1 MHRTKSD
8 TNMILRSNDQ
18 DIRSFSAE
26 VATFFKSVDVAS
38 LAQALLE
45 GDRETSYSHIKEQ
58 LFFCKDRQLNKA
70 IATLKHR
77 KILRE
82 KEKDKLSYIVDIPKL
97 RLLVDEIQGG
107 EVNE

>member
-1 MHRTKSD
+1 
-8 TNMILRSNDQ
+8 MILRSNDQ

-26 VATFFKSVDVAS
+26 LATFFKSIEVAV
-38 LAQALLE
+38 LIKVLLE

-70 IATLKHR
+70 IAVLKHR